1 MTNFAVYQI
10 GYCIF
15 GVGATPEAA
24 RADAAQWMDGGE
36 EAAADVPMYR
46 RGQFVDGA
54 VVVMPCSDALATQ
67 VMARGGADSFMEM
80 DGGLCTVE
88 EAGQAS

>member
-36 EAAADVPMYR
+36 EAGAAVPMYR
-46 RGQFVDGA
+46 RGQFVSGD
-54 VVVMPCSDALATQ
+54 VVLITCSDALAKQ
-67 VMARGGADSFMEM
+67 VMAQGGADGFREVE
-80 DGGLCTVE
+80 GELCTIE
-88 EAGQAS
+88 EAEAAS